1 MPRVYISRRLC
12 GHLKDEKVRVLA
24 TLADPPA
31 LYRLSISITHGLN
44 AREKRNKDRKGEEA
58 KERERERGRREGWE
72 GGKYRKSHV
81 RE

>member
-1 MPRVYISRRLC
+1 MYISRRPC

-31 LYRLSISITHGLN
+31 LYQLSISITHGLN
-44 AREKRNKDRKGEEA
+44 AREKGEI
-58 KERERERGRREGWE
+58 KIGRGRRRRGERERGGEGWE